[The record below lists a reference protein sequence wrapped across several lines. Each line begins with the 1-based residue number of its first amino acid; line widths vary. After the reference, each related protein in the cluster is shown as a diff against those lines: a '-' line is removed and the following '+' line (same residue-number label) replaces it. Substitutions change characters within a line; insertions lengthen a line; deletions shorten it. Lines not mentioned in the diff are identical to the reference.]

1 MTLPLP
7 DLAAEF
13 AACLHTAV
21 PPAAS
26 PPENPSANGARTGAG
41 AAPANSGAIREVEFS
56 AKGFHLDVTVGID
69 GVVSAAEFLDRKGFA
84 LDAITGV
91 DWIGEQEMEVV
102 YDFFHP
108 AAPWRV
114 VARTRI
120 PRATPVV
127 SSIAK
132 VFPGANWHEREAHDF
147 FGIVFSGHP
156 QLEPLLLPEDA
167 TYHPLKKDFQP

>member
-1 MTLPLP
+1 MTPSLP
-7 DLAAEF
+7 DLVGEF
-13 AACLHTAV
+13 AACLQTAV
-21 PPAAS
+21 PTTGRPS
-26 PPENPSANGARTGAG
+26 ENPSADAPGTEPGAT
-41 AAPANSGAIREVEFS
+41 PANSSSIREVAFS
-56 AKGFHLDVTVGID
+56 AKGYHLDVTVAPD
-69 GVVSAAEFLDRKGFA
+69 HVVPAADLLDRNGFA

-91 DWIGEQEMEVV
+91 DWLAEREMEVV

-114 VARTRI
+114 VVRTRT
-120 PRATPVV
+120 PRATPVIP
-127 SSIAK
+127 SISG

-167 TYHPLKKDFQP
+167 THHPLRKDFQP